1 LSTIQKLSSATWAIP
16 MLIVEKLNA
25 YYGQSHIL
33 KDVSISVERGQV
45 VVILGPNGHGKSTLL
60 KSICGMV
67 EKTDG
72 NVTYRNHEIS
82 DMATDK
88 IVNMG
93 LTYIAENRELF
104 PYMTVL
110 ENLKLGAYSKNAR
123 PYEKE
128 NMKRVFTLFPRLVD
142 RQKQFASTMSG
153 GEARMLAVARGLM
166 SNADFLCIDE
176 PSLGLQPSLRYE
188 IFSTIKQINEQGKT
202 VLLVEQNIPQIA
214 ELADRIYVMEE
225 GRISFE
231 GSKDEAFNNEH
242 LKEIFLGM

>member
-1 LSTIQKLSSATWAIP
+1 MLS
-16 MLIVEKLNA
+16 VENLNA
-25 YYGQSHIL
+25 YYGQSHVL
-33 KDVSISVERGQV
+33 KDVSISVEQGQV

-60 KSICGMV
+60 KSICGLV
-67 EKTDG
+67 EKAMG
-72 NVTYRNHEIS
+72 NVKYKENEI
-82 DMATDK
+82 MGAATEK

-123 PYEKE
+123 AHEKKNLE
-128 NMKRVFTLFPRLVD
+128 RVFDLFPRLVE

-176 PSLGLQPSLRYE
+176 PSLGLQPSLRHE
-188 IFSTIKQINEQGKT
+188 IFSTIKRINEQDKT
-202 VLLVEQNIPQIA
+202 VLLVEQNIPQIT
-214 ELADRIYVMEE
+214 ELADKIYVMEE
-225 GRISFE
+225 GQISFE
-231 GSKDEAFNNEH
+231 GSKEEALGNED